1 MYDVVII
8 GSGPAGLSAAVYAM
22 RAKLDIV
29 VIEKEAFSGGQIISA
44 DKVDNYLG
52 FPQKS
57 GYDLAYAFREHADY
71 LGVSFVT
78 GEADKLEDFGSY
90 KTVTLT
96 NGDKYETKTVLIT
109 SGAHHKRLDAKG
121 EDRLIGMGVSY
132 CATCD
137 GAFYKGKPVVCVGG
151 GNTALHEAL
160 YLSNICDMVYLI
172 HRRDELKA
180 SKDIQ
185 DKVMNKS
192 NIKFM
197 PFFEVK
203 EIYGENYVEGVLVVN
218 NQTNENVKIPAS
230 GVFVAVGMKPET
242 KLVGDIVDIDKFGY
256 IVADESCKTSAD
268 GIFAAGDV
276 RTKTVRQ
283 IITAVSDGANAVY
296 SIEQYLNQKKS
307 N

>member
-29 VIEKEAFSGGQIISA
+29 VIEKEAFSGGQMISA
-44 DKVDNYLG
+44 DRVDNYLG
-52 FPQKS
+52 LPQKS
-57 GYDLAYAFREHADY
+57 GYDLAYAFREHTDH
-71 LGVSFVT
+71 LGVSFVS
-78 GEADKLEDFGSY
+78 GEASSLEDFGTY

-109 SGAHHKRLDAKG
+109 SGARHKRLNAKG

-137 GAFYKGKPVVCVGG
+137 GAFYKGKSVACVGG
-151 GNTALHEAL
+151 GNTACHEAL
-160 YLSNICDMVYLI
+160 YLSNLCDTVYLI
-172 HRRDELKA
+172 HRRKELRA

-185 DKVMNKS
+185 GKVMNKA

-197 PFFEVK
+197 PYFEVK
-203 EIYGENYVEGVLVVN
+203 EIYGENYVEEILAVN
-218 NQTNENVKIPAS
+218 NRTGESVKISVA
-230 GVFVAVGMKPET
+230 GVFVAVGMEPEA
-242 KLVGDIVDIDKFGY
+242 KLVKNLAEVDDFGY
-256 IVADESCKTSAD
+256 IVADESCRTSAD

-276 RTKTVRQ
+276 RTKAVRQ

-296 SIEQYLNQKKS
+296 SIEEYLNQRLS